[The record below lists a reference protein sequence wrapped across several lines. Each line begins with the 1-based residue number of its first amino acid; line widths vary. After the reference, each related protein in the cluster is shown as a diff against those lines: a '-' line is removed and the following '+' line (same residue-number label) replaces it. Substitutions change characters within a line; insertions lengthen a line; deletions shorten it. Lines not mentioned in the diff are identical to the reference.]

1 MEKKNKFFVFMLVV
15 VLVLG
20 VFALTACEPEVT
32 EPEEPDV
39 DEPDVDE
46 PEEVDEPE
54 VTRLNLG
61 SGWVTAVYYPL
72 GGAMSRIAH
81 NEMDNISLTVESSG
95 ASAVNVK
102 MIGSGDLDLAIVQND
117 VAYDAFYGV
126 WREDFVANPI
136 PNMRGMFTLHAEPVQ
151 LVAAADAGI
160 ETPADLAG
168 KRVALGPIGS
178 GAEINALQVLE
189 AAGLTEDDLAS
200 AERLEAGESADF
212 LRDGRIDA
220 AFYTTGIGAA
230 VIDELALMTDVVL
243 VNIEGAITEQLM
255 EEYPFYA
262 TVTIP
267 ADTYQNV
274 PEANTVTVLA
284 MVICREDIS
293 EDLIYDF
300 ISGIFD
306 NIQTIHDAHPAG
318 QMVTLETALDGMSI
332 PLHPGA
338 IKFFEEKGMQ

>member
-1 MEKKNKFFVFMLVV
+1 MEKKNKFLVFMVV
-15 VLVLG
+15 AVLVLG
-20 VFALTACEPEVT
+20 LFALTACEPEVA
-32 EPEEPDV
+32 EP
-39 DEPDVDE
+39 DEPDA
-46 PEEVDEPE
+46 PE
-54 VTRLNLG
+54 VNRLNMG

-81 NEMDNISLTVESSG
+81 LHMDNISLTVESSG

-102 MIGSGDLDLAIVQND
+102 MIGAGDLDLAITQND
-117 VAYDAFYGV
+117 VAYFAYYGEE
-126 WREDFVANPI
+126 REDFIGNPI
-136 PNMRGMFTLHAEPVQ
+136 TNMLGMFTLHVEPVQ

-160 ETPADLAG
+160 ETLADLAG
-168 KRVALGPIGS
+168 KRVALGPLGS
-178 GAEINALQVLE
+178 GAEFNALQVIR
-189 AAGLTEDDLAS
+189 AAGLTEDDLGA

-230 VIDELALMTDVVL
+230 VIDELALMADVVL
-243 VNIEGAITEQLM
+243 VNIEGAVAEQLM
-255 EEYPFYA
+255 DEYPFYS

-267 ADTYQNV
+267 ADSYNNV
-274 PEANTVTVLA
+274 PEANTLTVLA
-284 MVICREDIS
+284 MVVCREDIS
-293 EDLIYDF
+293 EDLIYEF

-306 NIQTIHDAHPAG
+306 NIETIHNAHPAG

-338 IKFFEEKGMQ
+338 EKFFEEKGMQ

>member
-1 MEKKNKFFVFMLVV
+1 MEKKNKFLVFMLVA

-20 VFALTACEPEVT
+20 LFALTACEPEVV
-32 EPEEPDV
+32 EPDEPDV
-39 DEPDVDE
+39 DEPDEVDE
-46 PEEVDEPE
+46 PEEPGIA
-54 VTRLNLG
+54 RLNMG

-81 NEMDNISLTVESSG
+81 LHMDNISLTVESSG

-102 MIGSGDLDLAIVQND
+102 MIGAGDLDLAITQND
-117 VAYDAFYGV
+117 VAYFAYYGEE
-126 WREDFVANPI
+126 REDFIGNPI
-136 PNMRGMFTLHAEPVQ
+136 TNMLGMFMLHPEPVQ

-168 KRVALGPIGS
+168 KRVAVGPLGS
-178 GAEINALQVLE
+178 GAEFNSLQVLR

-200 AERLEAGESADF
+200 VERLEAGESADF

-230 VIDELALMTDVVL
+230 VIDELALLKDVVL
-243 VNIEGAITEQLM
+243 VDIDGAVAEQLM
-255 EEYPFYA
+255 DEYPFYA

-267 ADTYQNV
+267 ADSYQNV
-274 PEANTVTVLA
+274 PEANTLTVLA
-284 MVICREDIS
+284 MVVAREDIS
-293 EDLIYDF
+293 EDLIYEF
-300 ISGIFD
+300 ISTVFD
-306 NIQTIHDAHPAG
+306 NIELIHNAHPAG
-318 QMVTLETALDGMSI
+318 RMVTLETALDGMSI

-338 IKFFEEKGMQ
+338 IRFFEEKGMR